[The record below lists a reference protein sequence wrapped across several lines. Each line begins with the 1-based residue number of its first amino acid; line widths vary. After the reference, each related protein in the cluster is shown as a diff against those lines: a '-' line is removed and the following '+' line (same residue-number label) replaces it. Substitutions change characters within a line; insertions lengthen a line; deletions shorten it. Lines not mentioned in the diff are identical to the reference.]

1 MNIKQLQ
8 AFLVVVQEHQITAA
22 AKRLYTTQPPL
33 SYQMKQLE
41 KELGVKLFVRNAH
54 GIRLTAA
61 GQTFQRYAQQI
72 VSLDRQAHDELHQEE
87 NGETG
92 QVNLG
97 LISSAGDLI
106 PNAAMRALTRNYP
119 RITFSITEGNTF
131 DLVDRLNTGLLDL
144 AVVRTPLNMRGL
156 AKKVLNTDRMVAV
169 GDPTAASLPTPL
181 RLTDLAGVPLIL
193 YRRFEAIFNR
203 DFAQAGVTPFY
214 AVRCDDARTAIR
226 WADRGMGVALVPE
239 SIARCDAHQVI
250 TPVDYPAWN
259 THVQLVWKK
268 DEPLRPVIRHL
279 IDLLAEN
286 YD

>member
-8 AFLVVVQEHQITAA
+8 AFLVVAREHQITAA

-41 KELGVKLFVRNAH
+41 KELGVRLFVRNAH

-61 GQTFQRYAQQI
+61 GQTFQRYAQRI
-72 VSLDRQAHDELHQEE
+72 VNLERQAHDELHQEE
-87 NGETG
+87 NGEIG
-92 QVNLG
+92 QINLG
-97 LISSAGDLI
+97 LISSAGELI
-106 PNAAMRALTRNYP
+106 PNTAMQTLTRNYP
-119 RITFSITEGNTF
+119 RLTFNITEGNTF
-131 DLVDRLNTGLLDL
+131 DLVDRLNSGLLDL

-169 GDPTAASLPTPL
+169 GDPAITHLPSPL

-214 AVRCDDARTAIR
+214 VVKCDDARTAIR

-239 SIARCDAHQVI
+239 SIARCTTQQTF
-250 TPVDYPAWN
+250 TPVDYPAWD

-268 DEPLRPVIRHL
+268 DQMLRPVIRHL
-279 IDLLAEN
+279 LDLL
-286 YD
+286 